1 MKSKFWQRALCAAGL
16 VAAMAAPALA
26 EVTTI
31 DFEGASL
38 TGLYF
43 ADESFTQNGFKMTV
57 DFDAGIVDRA
67 DPLDPNAP
75 TGNATQIYSQLND
88 GGLIVERSDGG
99 LFDLLGFDAAFIPL
113 DPAAS
118 PNTVMV
124 AVGRYADN
132 STNGG
137 LAWLFASKSGSGFP
151 FANYSDSVDFASF
164 IQVNQVEF
172 FACVYDQ
179 NGICATAS
187 QNNGQFAIDNIQ
199 LGSVPEPGSLA
210 LVALSLMGLAASRRR
225 SAR

>member
-1 MKSKFWQRALCAAGL
+1 MKLKFLQRALCTAGL
-16 VAAMAAPALA
+16 AAAMAAPALA

-75 TGNATQIYSQLND
+75 TGNATQVYSQLND

-113 DPAAS
+113 NPAATGT
-118 PNTVMV
+118 TVMV
-124 AVGRYADN
+124 AVGRFADN
-132 STNGG
+132 STDA
-137 LAWLFASKSGSGFP
+137 LAWLFAPKNGSGFA
-151 FANYSDSVDFASF
+151 FANYSDTVDFASF
-164 IQVNQVEF
+164 SQINQVEF

-179 NGICATAS
+179 SGICATAS

-199 LGSVPEPGSLA
+199 VGYVPEPGSLA